1 MITGIDM
8 TSITINRT
16 KSIEILEPFLREDEI
31 HIIRIL
37 LNNTTLDIN
46 SSSNISNPFDT
57 NVISPQ
63 SDPLSGGLFIIYLE
77 KALRTL
83 HDFVDN
89 NQVTGEHSY
98 LVSFKSTL
106 PHAML
111 MTQT

>member
-31 HIIRIL
+31 RIIRIL
-37 LNNTTLDIN
+37 LNNTTLDIK
-46 SSSNISNPFDT
+46 SSSNIINPFDT
-57 NVISPQ
+57 NVSSPQ

-83 HDFVDN
+83 HDLVDN
-89 NQVTGEHSY
+89 NQVTGGHSY
-98 LVSFKSTL
+98 LVSSKSTL

-111 MTQT
+111 MVQT